1 MLLYHYLYVNIRLL
15 SFRIIRLQSLFFV
28 RRRECVGC
36 IIEPT
41 STPVTQDDYIYI
53 YIV

>member
-1 MLLYHYLYVNIRLL
+1 MLLYHYIYVNIRLL
-15 SFRIIRLQSLFFV
+15 SYIRLQSIFFV

-41 STPVTQDDYIYI
+41 STPVTQDDFLYI
-53 YIV
+53 